1 MIIKFPNLN
10 RLLECCNNQLKSK
23 QCIDSI
29 DIYIHL
35 KVFLLSLDK
44 FNFNEKKFTEFL
56 KEKMSIKTIDIS
68 ASNKDFSIEL
78 KNFEENFWNKELSTS
93 TKGYTNNQIFNT
105 SPDEILK
112 NLMEFVEK
120 YYEVIYYKTLL
131 ISISDNSDNLL
142 ELNSL
147 KKYSTAYLIKYD
159 LTQVFLSLNKEYG
172 LSIDFISNKV
182 SNIISENFEK
192 LNKTSNLFYSRCDK
206 SYKRSNPNSN
216 SSFIE
221 DVDITKITSSLYKK
235 HNEYHNKKKNLFLLE
250 FKLLENCDG
259 EHKVDLNLQNLSN
272 IFKEIYYKVKNL
284 NEEGR
289 ENLSVNILMK
299 VYTVPEISDM
309 YSEKYVDENLSKNCK
324 LTSITFEKDYLQ
336 FYDINSFG
344 NKMFNNEQL
353 ERTIPLYI
361 QSLNKDYY
369 VLISEKHKEF
379 MNRVFKSLK
388 SMENLMFLEDLR
400 ISENTS
406 LRNENLDY
414 YRINDFVSSIDNE
427 HFIEGNY
434 DFTVIDQDKFFKYL
448 YEEENERNIIILFR

>member
-1 MIIKFPNLN
+1 
-10 RLLECCNNQLKSK
+10 
-23 QCIDSI
+23 
-29 DIYIHL
+29 
-35 KVFLLSLDK
+35 
-44 FNFNEKKFTEFL
+44 
-56 KEKMSIKTIDIS
+56 
-68 ASNKDFSIEL
+68 
-78 KNFEENFWNKELSTS
+78 
-93 TKGYTNNQIFNT
+93 
-105 SPDEILK
+105 
-112 NLMEFVEK
+112 
-120 YYEVIYYKTLL
+120 
-131 ISISDNSDNLL
+131 
-142 ELNSL
+142 
-147 KKYSTAYLIKYD
+147 
-159 LTQVFLSLNKEYG
+159 
-172 LSIDFISNKV
+172 
-182 SNIISENFEK
+182 
-192 LNKTSNLFYSRCDK
+192 
-206 SYKRSNPNSN
+206 
-216 SSFIE
+216 
-221 DVDITKITSSLYKK
+221 
-235 HNEYHNKKKNLFLLE
+235 
-250 FKLLENCDG
+250 
-259 EHKVDLNLQNLSN
+259 
-272 IFKEIYYKVKNL
+272 
-284 NEEGR
+284 
-289 ENLSVNILMK
+289 VNILMK

-309 YSEKYVDENLSKNCK
+309 YSERYVDENLSKNCK